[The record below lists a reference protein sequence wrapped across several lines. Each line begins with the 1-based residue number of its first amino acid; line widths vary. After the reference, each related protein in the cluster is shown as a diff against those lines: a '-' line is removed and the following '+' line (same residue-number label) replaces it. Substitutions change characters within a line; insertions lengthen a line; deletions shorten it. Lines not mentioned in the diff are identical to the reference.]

1 MAAEAET
8 AAPGPRGGDRPGRRV
23 PERAGTTEIAGILS
37 KMQFK
42 DYYETLGIGRDASQ
56 EDVKRAYRRLA
67 RKYHPDVSKEADAEA
82 RFKEVGEAYE
92 VLKDP
97 EKRAAYDRFG
107 KDWKHGQEFRPPPG
121 WERQFN
127 FRSDGFSGASGFSD
141 FFEALFGHG
150 GFDGRDGVDARRPM
164 RARGGD
170 RSARIEI
177 PLEDAYRGA
186 TRHITLGGRMLNVR
200 IPRGVAE
207 GQRIRL
213 GGQGAAGAGG
223 APAGDLYLT
232 VTHATHPLFRAEG
245 RDVYLK
251 LPVAPWEAALG
262 ATVAVPTLGGR
273 VDLKIPRGSRSG
285 QTLRL
290 KGRGLPGSPDGD
302 QYVALEIVAPP
313 ADTPEA
319 ESLYRQMA
327 ESMRFDPRAGFPA

>member
-1 MAAEAET
+1 
-8 AAPGPRGGDRPGRRV
+8 
-23 PERAGTTEIAGILS
+23 
-37 KMQFK
+37 MQFK

-67 RKYHPDVSKEADAEA
+67 RKYHPDVSKEADAET

-92 VLKDP
+92 ALKDP

-141 FFEALFGHG
+141 FFEALFGQGVGPGGIHG
-150 GFDGRDGVDARRPM
+150 ARGPGQA

-170 RSARIEI
+170 QNAKIEI

-186 TRHITLGGRMLNVR
+186 TRTITLHNGRTLSVK
-200 IPRGVAE
+200 IPRGITG

-213 GGQGAAGAGG
+213 SGQGASGMGG
-223 APAGDLYLT
+223 GSVGDLYLT
-232 VTHATHPLFRAEG
+232 VTHAAHPLFRTEG
-245 RDVYLK
+245 RDVHLT

-285 QTLRL
+285 QILRL
-290 KGRGLPGSPDGD
+290 KGRGLPGRSNGD
-302 QYVALEIVAPP
+302 QYVALEIVVPP

-319 ESLYRQMA
+319 ESLYRKMA
-327 ESMRFDPRAGFPA
+327 ESMRFDPRAGLAG